1 MCVFVGQHFV
11 GTLVRL
17 FMEYIYLWWWSSSS
31 KCRLMKQVSHHHH
44 TTSFNLQSSSSIHMN
59 LDRHVFLLLLLLIF
73 SSFFFCC
80 KFYLINIFPSCV
92 YVCLCVSDHHWILSV
107 THIHKRIFFSFFAF
121 DKDSFHFLFIF
132 FPLFLII
139 FNGLL
144 ANHKHNHFVFV
155 VVVNQQSSSLPSIL
169 LKDFVF
175 FFFSECF
182 YFLLLFTDHW
192 HDSSVSFF
200 RRIFFSRFPF
210 FYLNFSKN
218 DLHFMNNRLDTEK
231 KQPNKQTAK
240 ILFRYFIGFFVF
252 GYKRTK
258 FISRNS

>member
-1 MCVFVGQHFV
+1 
-11 GTLVRL
+11 
-17 FMEYIYLWWWSSSS
+17 
-31 KCRLMKQVSHHHH
+31 MKQVSHHHH

-73 SSFFFCC
+73 SSFFFC

-175 FFFSECF
+175 FFFLWMFFFVLFTIYWSLTRFFCF
-182 YFLLLFTDHW
+182 FLQKNLLFKIPL
-192 HDSSVSFF
+192 FLN
-200 RRIFFSRFPF
+200 
-210 FYLNFSKN
+210 LNFSKKN
-218 DLHFMNNRLDTEK
+218 DFHFMNNRLDTEK
-231 KQPNKQTAK
+231 NNQTNKQRK
-240 ILFRYFIGFFVF
+240 SYSGFLSVFFVF